1 MAIDFT
7 LTDEQKQLQADARDF
22 AQNVLAPVVRDAD
35 AEPDPLRAF
44 QLTKEPYVEAY
55 NNGIAMCMIPEE
67 YGGGGLSNVDINIA
81 AEEICVVDPGFACTV
96 LCNGLGLMPVVWYGS
111 EEQKDRFLREAT
123 SDPSGEYLGGWV
135 ASEPPGRPGGTANF
149 DVPLPRPAGIGVIAE
164 RDGDEYVLNGR
175 KYWPSS
181 PGWDAQGTN
190 TSTVI
195 VRTDPD
201 EGGTE
206 GLSAIVVE
214 RGTPGVSYEFI
225 DKMGHRL
232 AANAEVVFDNAR
244 VPAENLLEGAE
255 GNGDLVINQNF
266 AWSGPVAAIAA
277 VGVARAAYE
286 AALDWAKTYTSA
298 GPQPIIH
305 YQNVGYILGDV
316 AARIESCR
324 YFCWKT
330 AHYLDQHDEHAELIG
345 AMCKVHCTEL
355 MFDTVYK
362 CMQVVG
368 VNSYDKQHLFEKYL
382 REAACFPIYDGGN
395 MGMQRRRVHGIIASP
410 DFNPRALM
418 NHEYVEFTKDMET
431 IDTIP
436 TPEVAGEVAG

>member
-1 MAIDFT
+1 M
-7 LTDEQKQLQADARDF
+7 
-22 AQNVLAPVVRDAD
+22 
-35 AEPDPLRAF
+35 
-44 QLTKEPYVEAY
+44 
-55 NNGIAMCMIPEE
+55 
-67 YGGGGLSNVDINIA
+67 
-81 AEEICVVDPGFACTV
+81 
-96 LCNGLGLMPVVWYGS
+96 
-111 EEQKDRFLREAT
+111 REAT
-123 SDPSGEYLGGWV
+123 SDPSGEYLGGWT
-135 ASEPPGRPGGTANF
+135 ASEPPGTPGGTANF
-149 DVPLPRPAGIGVIAE
+149 EVPLPRPAGIGVIAE
-164 RDGDEYVLNGR
+164 RDGDEYVLNGH

-201 EGGTE
+201 KGGTE

-214 RGTPGVSYEFI
+214 RGTPGVSYKFI
-225 DKMGHRL
+225 SKMGHRL
-232 AANAEVVFDNAR
+232 AANAEVIFENAR
-244 VPAENLLEGAE
+244 VPADNLLEGAE

-286 AALDWAKTYTSA
+286 AALEWAKTYTSA
-298 GPQPIIH
+298 GPQPVIH

-324 YFCWKT
+324 YFCWRT

-395 MGMQRRRVHGIIASP
+395 MGMQRRRIHGIIASP

-418 NHEYVEFTKDMET
+418 DNEWVRFTKDMET

-436 TPEVAGEVAG
+436 AHEGAGVAG